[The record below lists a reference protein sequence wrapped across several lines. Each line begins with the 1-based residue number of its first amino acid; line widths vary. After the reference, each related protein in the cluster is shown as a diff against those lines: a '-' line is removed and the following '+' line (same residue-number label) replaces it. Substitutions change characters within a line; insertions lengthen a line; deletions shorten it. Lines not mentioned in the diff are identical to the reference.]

1 MTQRRQRLGRFGE
14 NAAAGWYRQRG
25 FTVVAR
31 NWRVRDGELD
41 LVCTRGDAVVV
52 FVEVKTRSS
61 ERFGSAAEAVTLVKQ
76 RRIRRLAAIWLG
88 QQDRRFGEVRFDVVD
103 VNASGHLRVYERA
116 F

>member
-1 MTQRRQRLGRFGE
+1 M
-14 NAAAGWYRQRG
+14 
-25 FTVVAR
+25 VAR

-41 LVCTRGDAVVV
+41 LVCARGDAVVV

-61 ERFGSAAEAVTLVKQ
+61 ERFGTAAEAVTPAKQ
-76 RRIRRLAAIWLG
+76 RKIRRLAAIWLG

-103 VNASGHLRVYERA
+103 VNARGHLRVYERA